1 MNAQELISR
10 LGGEGCFVFGTGF
23 VAKLFKAALEK
34 AGMYDCVR
42 GYLVTSPAG
51 ERFFDGFGVRAV
63 DDAETDRSALICI
76 AVHESNLAT
85 VQETLCG
92 AGFDNTVWVYPY
104 LYDLIYGEPLYRNVD
119 LPLEMI
125 LRVQNPRHYW
135 LAVRALAAQ
144 GMLSGSED
152 GFDTYQIDDFE
163 CWGNA
168 YGAYPVE
175 IFVNGEL
182 GIYCITP
189 DDFERFRDGYTVRL
203 YRRELAPL
211 FVLPSFYK
219 FVDGYEL
226 DGTKGTLYWL
236 CDEPDAEKVEEMTSF
251 GGCKMLNSRCQYAPE
266 IKSKVVFVPNGT
278 PFSFC

>member
-1 MNAQELISR
+1 
-10 LGGEGCFVFGTGF
+10 
-23 VAKLFKAALEK
+23 
-34 AGMYDCVR
+34 MYCR
-42 GYLVTSPAG
+42 TYKNGNITIKHEP
-51 ERFFDGFGVRAV
+51 FFDGDVT
-63 DDAETDRSALICI
+63 DDFHVFPAWVAE
-76 AVHESNLAT
+76 H
-85 VQETLCG
+85 
-92 AGFDNTVWVYPY
+92 
-104 LYDLIYGEPLYRNVD
+104 
-119 LPLEMI
+119 
-125 LRVQNPRHYW
+125 
-135 LAVRALAAQ
+135 
-144 GMLSGSED
+144 ED
-152 GFDTYQIDDFE
+152 GFDTYSIDDFE